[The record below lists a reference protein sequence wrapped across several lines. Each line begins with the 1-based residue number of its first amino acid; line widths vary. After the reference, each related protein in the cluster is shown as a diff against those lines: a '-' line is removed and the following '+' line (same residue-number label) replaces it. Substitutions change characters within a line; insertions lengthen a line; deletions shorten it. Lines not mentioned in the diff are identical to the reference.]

1 MHRSTPLWAPVVV
14 KPQQQSYWLG
24 CTLAPVCSNDIH
36 PMQCS
41 SAKSPVDDS
50 SLSQAIVLGGAA
62 ASLRSFEIK
71 AFDWQICPLR
81 TGISVTTTSE
91 VGVCKLDGVG
101 VGVWGLS
108 ALSPPA
114 PTLERSW
121 GCSPGGELDSPLPS
135 VLGS

>member
-1 MHRSTPLWAPVVV
+1 MHGLRGPGSPAMVV
-14 KPQQQSYWLG
+14 KPQQKSSWLG
-24 CTLAPVCSNDIH
+24 CSIALVCSNDIH

-81 TGISVTTTSE
+81 TDISVTHS
-91 VGVCKLDGVG
+91 K
-101 VGVWGLS
+101 
-108 ALSPPA
+108 
-114 PTLERSW
+114 
-121 GCSPGGELDSPLPS
+121 
-135 VLGS
+135 